1 MKLCYNAVMKK
12 FILLCLIFPC
22 LSVCASELTED
33 YFDIAAD
40 YATYGKYNEAMVYV
54 DKILQL
60 EPNNIDAKDLKNTLV
75 RVTNSNAKSYLT
87 YNDKN
92 IQQAQQYL
100 SLIHISE
107 PTRRS

>member
-22 LSVCASELTED
+22 LSVYASELTED

-54 DKILQL
+54 DKILQYYYSYYY
-60 EPNNIDAKDLKNTLV
+60 LV
-75 RVTNSNAKSYLT
+75 INKT
-87 YNDKN
+87 
-92 IQQAQQYL
+92 
-100 SLIHISE
+100 HIYF
-107 PTRRS
+107 